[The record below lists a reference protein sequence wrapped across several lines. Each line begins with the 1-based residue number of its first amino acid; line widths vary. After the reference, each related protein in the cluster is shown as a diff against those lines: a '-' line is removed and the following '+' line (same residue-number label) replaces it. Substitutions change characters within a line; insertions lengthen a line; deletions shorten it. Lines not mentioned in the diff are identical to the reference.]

1 MRVTDGMNRMNR
13 INSSYIYSRELFSI
27 GLILF
32 VYFVFGPDMG
42 MRGSSVTI
50 TGYASLGCFAVSA
63 LLNAV
68 NMHCTA
74 KKAARPDKVRTVI
87 HTVLALSACALILLW
102 NKIFL

>member
-1 MRVTDGMNRMNR
+1 MNR

-32 VYFVFGPDMG
+32 VYFV
-42 MRGSSVTI
+42 SSVTI